1 MAVYVVGHK
10 NPDTDS
16 VAAAIAVADLMNKS
30 QSMGAIAAA
39 QGPLNPESAFV
50 LEKVGV
56 AAPEIVTDA
65 TDKKIILVDHSD
77 LAQSLDNLAKL
88 QRHPPRPVVLRP
100 LRQLSRPALQ
110 IPPKQA
116 YFSSV

>member
-50 LEKVGV
+50 LEKFGV
-56 AAPEIVTDA
+56 AAPMEIARASGRERV
-65 TDKKIILVDHSD
+65 
-77 LAQSLDNLAKL
+77 
-88 QRHPPRPVVLRP
+88 
-100 LRQLSRPALQ
+100 
-110 IPPKQA
+110 
-116 YFSSV
+116 